1 MFADSRFDY
10 LSQVRYYASMM
21 VTPVQY
27 LADLPSRVA
36 SAVGGTFMSRSELQ
50 SELDNLRDQLLEQSF
65 KLQKLEHLEAENA
78 RLNDLLKASAVVDDV
93 VVRVQLTGESPDP
106 YLKRV
111 LINKGSMEGVFIG
124 QPVLDASGLM
134 GQVVEVEAL
143 TSWVLL
149 ITDPQHATPV
159 QIERNGVR
167 AIASGTRDSLHM
179 LTLNNIPNTED
190 IEVGDLLV
198 TSGLGGRFPPGYP
211 VGVVSSVI
219 HDPGQPFAQV
229 LAVPRAQINRSRNL
243 GIVFHSVA
251 DNSVADTLPELM
263 ESVPVMTDDSFQ
275 SAEPAAEVV
284 TETLRPGLP
293 ADGGRE

>member
-10 LSQVRYYASMM
+10 LTQVRYYASMV

-27 LADLPSRVA
+27 LADLPSRITG
-36 SAVGGTFMSRSELQ
+36 AVGGTFRSRGEMQAELEQ
-50 SELDNLRDQLLEQSF
+50 LRDQLLQQSF
-65 KLQKLEHLEAENA
+65 QLQKLEHLAAENN
-78 RLNDLLKASAVVDDV
+78 RLNELLKASSVVEEV

-111 LINKGSMEGVFIG
+111 LINKGSLEGVFVG
-124 QPVLDASGLM
+124 QPVLDADGLM

-143 TSWVLL
+143 SSWVLL
-149 ITDPQHATPV
+149 ITDPQHSTPI

-190 IEVGDLLV
+190 IQPGDLLV

-243 GIVFHSVA
+243 GLVFHIPDPLVQSSEAEMPATAESPVQESPVA
-251 DNSVADTLPELM
+251 PDSGTLTIPLQNGEDTE
-263 ESVPVMTDDSFQ
+263 
-275 SAEPAAEVV
+275 
-284 TETLRPGLP
+284 
-293 ADGGRE
+293 